1 MTVAPPVPPSGPE
14 NGINGIN
21 GSMPTHVNMPFP
33 RFHPIAMNPTQQMP
47 PDVMMHNHPHF
58 RPFPPSMQEHG
69 PPGPPPHSASPL
81 DHIEARLKQLE
92 QEEAARMA
100 ARSHLLAIRKRED
113 EEFRRVTENAEF
125 EEEVC
130 FTKHCSWKIILILH
144 RTYVANESD

>member
-1 MTVAPPVPPSGPE
+1 
-14 NGINGIN
+14 
-21 GSMPTHVNMPFP
+21 
-33 RFHPIAMNPTQQMP
+33 
-47 PDVMMHNHPHF
+47 
-58 RPFPPSMQEHG
+58 MQEHG

-144 RTYVANESD
+144 RTYVGNESD